1 VWSQKYPY
9 PHHSVSLQIPRRRGV
24 LMAKILKGKY
34 NPKLEF
40 PGGGGNKPKKPF
52 WESMDIFWNNTM
64 ELNGR

>member
-40 PGGGGNKPKKPF
+40 PGGGGQQTKKTLLGEYGYF
-52 WESMDIFWNNTM
+52 LEQH
-64 ELNGR
+64 NGVKR

>member
-9 PHHSVSLQIPRRRGV
+9 PHHRVSLQIPRRRGV

-40 PGGGGNKPKKPF
+40 PGGGEQTKKTLWGEYGYF
-52 WESMDIFWNNTM
+52 LEQH
-64 ELNGR
+64 NGVKR